1 MWSPHD
7 EISPLIR
14 RDTREVL
21 QAHALRKGHVKA
33 QQESGCIQPRESSQD
48 AILLV
53 LSPGLSSPQNC
64 DFSQFSLTPYSLSHT
79 AYGVLL

>member
-48 AILLV
+48 AHPAGAQSWTFQPPEL
-53 LSPGLSSPQNC
+53 
-64 DFSQFSLTPYSLSHT
+64 
-79 AYGVLL
+79 